1 MFESQV
7 FIVKYSQSKQSASVI
22 LEHTLYPWG
31 GMTPLRQLLATS
43 AEHVANLRS
52 KFT

>member
-7 FIVKYSQSKQSASVI
+7 FIVKYSRSKQSASVI

-31 GMTPLRQLLATS
+31 GNDSPQAIAS
-43 AEHVANLRS
+43 NEC
-52 KFT
+52 